1 MSKFSIKDIE
11 AITGIKGHTLRI
23 WEQRYGIIAPKRTDT
38 NIRYYDDDDLKLLL
52 NITALNNN
60 GYKISEIAKLK
71 PQEIANLVISL
82 SNTANPYQHQIKSLI
97 ASMLAFDEASFHRQL
112 TTNVLQHGF
121 ENCMMH
127 IIFPFLNEVGMLW
140 QVGSIHPSHEHFVTN
155 LVKQKLYVA
164 IDGQI
169 GKENVNSKT
178 FLLFLP
184 ENEQHT
190 VGLLFANYILRSRGH
205 KVLYLGQQV
214 PLTDLANAF
223 CNFTPDYIF
232 SVLTTAQDL
241 DFKQK
246 LVIFLTSN
254 WPKTQIVLT
263 GSQVCHEELDLGSNV
278 LVIKKVQ
285 DFISLADSISSN
297 SNQSKTA

>member
-1 MSKFSIKDIE
+1 MSRFSIKDIE

-82 SNTANPYQHQIKSLI
+82 NNPQHPYKQQIKSLV
-97 ASMLAFDEASFHRQL
+97 ASMLAFDEAAFHRQI
-112 TTNVLQHGF
+112 TTCVLQHGF
-121 ENCMMH
+121 EQCMIN

-169 GKENVNSKT
+169 GRENPNSKT

-214 PLTDLANAF
+214 PLEDFASAF
-223 CNFTPDYIF
+223 SSFCPDYIF

-254 WPKTQIVLT
+254 WPKSQIVLT
-263 GSQVCHEELDLGSNV
+263 GSQVCNDELDLGSNV
-278 LVIKKVQ
+278 MVLKKVSE
-285 DFISLADSISSN
+285 FIDLADGISGN
-297 SNQSKTA
+297 EHRYKTA